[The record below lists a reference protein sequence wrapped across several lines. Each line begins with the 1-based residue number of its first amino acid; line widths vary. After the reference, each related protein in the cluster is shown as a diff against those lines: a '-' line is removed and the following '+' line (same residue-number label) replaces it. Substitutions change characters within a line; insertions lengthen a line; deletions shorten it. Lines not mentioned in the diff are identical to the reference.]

1 MEKEEKLKG
10 ASTLVSF
17 YLAILMI
24 EFGVMAW
31 LFSLFGGEFMF
42 FSGNTV
48 TFYKFASFKF
58 SCSSIISKRCS
69 PFLCSGFIFLKVL

>member
-42 FSGNTV
+42 SQ
-48 TFYKFASFKF
+48 A
-58 SCSSIISKRCS
+58 IQ
-69 PFLCSGFIFLKVL
+69 

>member
-31 LFSLFGGEFMF
+31 LFSLFSGEFMF
-42 FSGNTV
+42 SQAIQLLSINLPLL
-48 TFYKFASFKF
+48 
-58 SCSSIISKRCS
+58 SS
-69 PFLCSGFIFLKVL
+69 PVHQ

>member
-31 LFSLFGGEFMF
+31 LFSLFSKDFMF
-42 FSGNTV
+42 LSGNTV
-48 TFYKFASFKF
+48 TFYKFASFRF
-58 SCSSIISKRCS
+58 YCIINN
-69 PFLCSGFIFLKVL
+69 

>member
-31 LFSLFGGEFMF
+31 LFSLFGEDFMF
-42 FSGNTV
+42 LSGNTV
-48 TFYKFASFKF
+48 NFYKFASFRF
-58 SCSSIISKRCS
+58 YCIINN
-69 PFLCSGFIFLKVL
+69 

>member
-1 MEKEEKLKG
+1 MEKVEKLKG

-24 EFGVMAW
+24 EYGVMAW

-42 FSGNTV
+42 SQAIQLPSINLPLLSSTV
-48 TFYKFASFKF
+48 HQ
-58 SCSSIISKRCS
+58 
-69 PFLCSGFIFLKVL
+69 